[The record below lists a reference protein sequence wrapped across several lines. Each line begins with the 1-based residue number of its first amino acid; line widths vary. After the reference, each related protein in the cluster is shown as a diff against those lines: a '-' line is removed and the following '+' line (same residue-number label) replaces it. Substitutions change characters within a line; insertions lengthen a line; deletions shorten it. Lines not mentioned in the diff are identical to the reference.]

1 MRKVYLMLML
11 AFTMLSI
18 NAQTLLDEDFETT
31 QTDTNYS
38 RPVAKGDGWTTVDS
52 YSGEK
57 AQYNWV
63 NYYSEK
69 GTIGGTHVA
78 ACDGPILSDG
88 DGVGPREEI
97 LLTPE
102 LDLTDTYQLSFD
114 WVVSPMY
121 SQAKSL
127 YDFQVRIVE
136 NGDVDNAETVFSIQN
151 EGDLKESGVMEYPIT
166 NWNPHTSKLD
176 LSEWKGKKIK
186 VAFVYKMLTTV
197 ANIVYLDNVSVK
209 KFTPATT
216 PVPSLSL
223 DRYDFG
229 KVYIGEKFYSEKFKL
244 TNNGK
249 SGLQITSV
257 DLPEGVSM
265 NIDPSTV
272 NLGKYEST
280 YFQFAYK
287 ASLTSPA
294 SAKVVLHTNGGDVMV
309 DLTATKQ
316 VIPEGMTEETFE
328 TYFPPAG
335 WKNEGWSKTVTALE
349 GDVSAYASASLT
361 DNYLTSPRL
370 DLTNGGKVMF
380 TYYNH
385 FDSEEGGTYQ
395 NNDISLELSTNGG
408 KTWTSKWTYDYTK
421 ESSGESLEID
431 LGVGTDNSYVRW
443 HNTAIS
449 TSDDG
454 VDEYADFYLDRIF
467 LPTLYGQDGAPL
479 ASSLVAPADST
490 TEIYP
495 KNIKLEWTPA
505 LFAEGYSLYVGTAE
519 NVYNVLDGQNV
530 GDALTYTL
538 PTVDYETTYYWKVV
552 PYNTKGEAQD
562 VSVWHFTTQKDASTA
577 DYPYV
582 EDFSDN
588 KIPTGWT
595 TDGESQYNRAWAPNN
610 VKGNPAPCLY
620 ATWLNAG
627 EHISVTT
634 QEFHLPA
641 NKTMAISFDWGDR
654 HPTDLIPD
662 ESGIAKKEN
671 VEPDNGVEKLTFE
684 IGVDGNWQELSYI
697 SQDWAKEEVNWVKET
712 FDLGAY
718 AGKTVQFRWTHYSL
732 SGRDNGGAIDNVVIE
747 EKLADKAIFNKSG
760 WKAGKVNY
768 GMAVNS
774 GNQFTLINKGANALK
789 IKKVDFATDNFS
801 TSLQTGDEIAAGEG
815 LEFNTQ
821 FNALTSA
828 TVVKDTLIVT
838 FESGYQVQLPVEGT
852 GLAQDVFY
860 YSFEDNPLDKD
871 WTTDFTLIDVDKA
884 ATVPFNCYGT
894 EFPSN
899 NGVYAFAVAYERPN
913 HNNVAPISGDAFLI
927 PGTPLSEDIK
937 GDNWI
942 VSQKLTANA
951 GASLDFYARNWESNQ
966 SVIPSAKH
974 QVEVLVSETGNTDR
988 SAFTTVLPRQEIP
1001 FLDRENWNHYTVDL
1015 SAYAGKDVYVAVRDY
1030 NETFALAAFYD
1041 DFTFT
1046 HFSLPATGIGT
1057 VNAAIADN
1065 ALVTVYTING
1075 VQVVKGEGANTLK
1088 SLAKG
1093 IYVVKIQDGNGV
1105 RTLRLARK

>member
-63 NYYSEK
+63 NYYNEK

-197 ANIVYLDNVSVK
+197 ANIVYLDNVSVN

-294 SAKVVLHTNGGDVMV
+294 SGKVVLHTNGGDVTV

-328 TYFPPAG
+328 AYFPPAG

-395 NNDISLELSTNGG
+395 NNDISLELSTDGG

-421 ESSGESLEID
+421 ESSGESLEIN

-495 KNIKLEWTPA
+495 KNIKL
-505 LFAEGYSLYVGTAE
+505 
-519 NVYNVLDGQNV
+519 
-530 GDALTYTL
+530 
-538 PTVDYETTYYWKVV
+538 
-552 PYNTKGEAQD
+552 
-562 VSVWHFTTQKDASTA
+562 
-577 DYPYV
+577 
-582 EDFSDN
+582 
-588 KIPTGWT
+588 
-595 TDGESQYNRAWAPNN
+595 
-610 VKGNPAPCLY
+610 
-620 ATWLNAG
+620 
-627 EHISVTT
+627 
-634 QEFHLPA
+634 
-641 NKTMAISFDWGDR
+641 
-654 HPTDLIPD
+654 
-662 ESGIAKKEN
+662 
-671 VEPDNGVEKLTFE
+671 
-684 IGVDGNWQELSYI
+684 
-697 SQDWAKEEVNWVKET
+697 
-712 FDLGAY
+712 
-718 AGKTVQFRWTHYSL
+718 
-732 SGRDNGGAIDNVVIE
+732 
-747 EKLADKAIFNKSG
+747 
-760 WKAGKVNY
+760 
-768 GMAVNS
+768 
-774 GNQFTLINKGANALK
+774 
-789 IKKVDFATDNFS
+789 
-801 TSLQTGDEIAAGEG
+801 
-815 LEFNTQ
+815 
-821 FNALTSA
+821 
-828 TVVKDTLIVT
+828 
-838 FESGYQVQLPVEGT
+838 
-852 GLAQDVFY
+852 
-860 YSFEDNPLDKD
+860 
-871 WTTDFTLIDVDKA
+871 
-884 ATVPFNCYGT
+884 
-894 EFPSN
+894 
-899 NGVYAFAVAYERPN
+899 
-913 HNNVAPISGDAFLI
+913 
-927 PGTPLSEDIK
+927 
-937 GDNWI
+937 
-942 VSQKLTANA
+942 
-951 GASLDFYARNWESNQ
+951 
-966 SVIPSAKH
+966 
-974 QVEVLVSETGNTDR
+974 
-988 SAFTTVLPRQEIP
+988 
-1001 FLDRENWNHYTVDL
+1001 
-1015 SAYAGKDVYVAVRDY
+1015 
-1030 NETFALAAFYD
+1030 
-1041 DFTFT
+1041 
-1046 HFSLPATGIGT
+1046 
-1057 VNAAIADN
+1057 
-1065 ALVTVYTING
+1065 
-1075 VQVVKGEGANTLK
+1075 
-1088 SLAKG
+1088 
-1093 IYVVKIQDGNGV
+1093 
-1105 RTLRLARK
+1105 